1 MTTEAIEEK
10 KKKKARMPKWLKA
23 TLISLGGLLGLVV
36 VAVAVVCWLVFTPS
50 KLTGIVNKVANDVV
64 TCDVNFERVS
74 LSLFKTFPYAGL
86 DVHNVTLVN
95 PVEGAPTDTVAH
107 IDDLIL
113 AINAKQFIGNG
124 EIVVKQLLL
133 EGTDA
138 NIYVAEDGTAN
149 YDILPP
155 DDDTTSESKSF
166 KLPDYIDI
174 EKVKISRFNACYN
187 DYNHRLFADLSDL
200 GLDVKGRWQEATAN
214 LDAEIKSKAV
224 SLVTTDSLQN
234 ERLAVSLSGLKLKAN
249 GKMKDSASADA
260 KLNINLTDIVLHS
273 CDTAGSE
280 LLSLALDKL
289 ALNAEAGGW
298 LNDMKGVLKM
308 EVPQG
313 DVTVGGMDYVTE
325 ALKTRKENLLTAK
338 VPFCANVEDLSLKMT
353 DAEVSLKEWAV
364 DVSGDVAMATN
375 ERPLSMDLTFN
386 TNRWDAGELIKVL
399 PAKFTKWKK
408 GMELDADVQVTDGKV
423 VGAVTDS
430 TMPKVD
436 ARVELRNGRL
446 YYPKAVPYR
455 VTGLTA
461 DVSADMDLSKGGV
474 ANARIEKMTANVDKN
489 QVSVTGSMK
498 DLTGRQDLEA
508 NVKAKLNV
516 SDLEPFLDSVPVDV
530 NGNANIALHLKALL
544 KDLSALDFE
553 KIKADGSVII
563 DNLDVVYDT
572 INAKSPRLQVDLQIP
587 ATKRTAKVGE
597 VLSAKISTQTLDV
610 EMPNQK
616 VTAALSDVGIDV
628 GLSNVL
634 EKGKPLAVAFDIK
647 TASIKAVMDTITL
660 ATNSMALDGSIKYDS
675 TKQNMLKKLNPDL
688 DIDLRNARVKVPGSR
703 EPLIMPVF
711 KFNYKPEV
719 CQIQELDLH
728 FGMSDYHLDGSV
740 TGLEDWLSHEDM
752 LKGTLNFNSNYTDLD
767 QLLDL
772 ISGIGVEKDTLEQ
785 QRKEDHVDKEA
796 HPFIVPQDVD
806 FRLNTRINHTSAFG
820 NELNSVAG
828 GVSIKNGTV
837 ILDQIGFVC
846 KAAKMQLTA
855 IYKSPRM
862 NHIFVGFD
870 FHLLDIQIAELID
883 MIPYVD
889 TIVPMLS
896 SFDGN
901 ADFHL
906 AAETYLNAYYK
917 PKMSTLLGA
926 AAITGKDL
934 VVLDSK
940 TFDQIAK
947 LLMFKKSTVNK
958 IDTLDVELTVFDRQA
973 EVYPF
978 VITMDKYQVCAA
990 GRHTLDNAYNYHLEL
1005 LKSPLPT
1012 RLAVD
1017 INGVMPKLNFKL
1029 GKVKYA
1035 ALYKPEK
1042 QNAVQQRTM
1051 ALKNM
1056 IRQSLERNVK
1066 EETRNAQRF
1075 D

>member
-1 MTTEAIEEK
+1 MTSEQTEVK
-10 KKKKARMPKWLKA
+10 QKRKMPKWLKA
-23 TLISLGGLLGLVV
+23 TLISVGSLLGLLV

-50 KLTGIVNKVANDVV
+50 KLTGIVNKVVKDVV
-64 TCDVNFERVS
+64 TCDVNFEKVS

-86 DVHNVTLVN
+86 DVHNVVLVN
-95 PVEGAPTDTVAH
+95 PVEGAPSDTVAR

-113 AINAKQFIGNG
+113 AINAKQFVWHGD
-124 EIVVKQLLL
+124 IVVKQLLL
-133 EGTDA
+133 EGTEA
-138 NIYVAEDGTAN
+138 NIYVGEDGTAN

-155 DDDTTSESKSF
+155 DEDTTSESKPF
-166 KLPDYIDI
+166 KLPEYIDI
-174 EKVKISRFNACYN
+174 EKVKISHLNACYN
-187 DYNHRLFADLSDL
+187 DYSHGLFADVNDL
-200 GLDVKGRWQEATAN
+200 GVDVKGRWQDEKAD
-214 LDAEIKSKAV
+214 LDAEIKSKEL
-224 SLVTTDSLQN
+224 SLVTADSMQN
-234 ERLAVSLSGLKLKAN
+234 ERLALSLSSLKCKAD
-249 GKMKDSASADA
+249 GKMKDVKQADA
-260 KLNINLTDIVLHS
+260 KLKINLSEVVMHS
-273 CDTAGSE
+273 CDTAGAE
-280 LLSLALDKL
+280 LLRVALDK
-289 ALNAEAGGW
+289 AELTADASGW
-298 LNDMKGVLKM
+298 LNNMKGELKL
-308 EVPQG
+308 EVPSG

-325 ALKTRKENLLTAK
+325 ALKERKDNLLRVK
-338 VPFCANVEDLSLKMT
+338 VPFGVDVEDMKLNMT
-353 DAEVSLKEWAV
+353 DAEVALKEWAV
-364 DVSGDVAMATN
+364 GLSGDVALAK
-375 ERPLSMDLTFN
+375 EGRPLTVDLTFN
-386 TNRWDAGELIKVL
+386 TSRWDAGELIKVL
-399 PAKFTKWKK
+399 PAKFTTWKK
-408 GMELDADVQVTDGKV
+408 GMNVDADLQVTEGKV

-436 ARVELRNGRL
+436 ARVELRDGKF
-446 YYPKAVPYR
+446 YYPKAVPYH
-455 VTGLTA
+455 VTGIAA
-461 DVSADMDLSKGGV
+461 DVVADMDLSRGGE
-474 ANARIEKMTANVDKN
+474 ANARIEKLDADVEKN
-489 QVSVTGSMK
+489 HVSVKGSLK
-498 DLTGRQDLEA
+498 DLTGRQDVDA
-508 NVKAKLNV
+508 TVKAKLDV
-516 SDLEPFLDSVPVDV
+516 SDLEPLMDSVPVDV
-530 NGNANIALHLKALL
+530 KGKADIALHLRALV
-544 KDLSALDFE
+544 KDLSGLDLT
-553 KIKADGSVII
+553 KIKADGTVII

-572 INAKSPRLQVDLQIP
+572 INAKTPRLKVDVQLP
-587 ATKRTAKVGE
+587 AARRTAKVGE
-597 VLSAKISTQTLDV
+597 VLSVKISSQTLNV

-616 VTAALSDVGIDV
+616 VTAELSGVGIDV

-634 EKGKPLAVAFDIK
+634 EKGTPLALAFDIK
-647 TASIKAVMDTITL
+647 TAAVKATMDTITL
-660 ATNSMALDGSIKYDS
+660 QTNSLALDGSIKYDS
-675 TKQNMLKKLNPDL
+675 TKQNLLKQLNPDL
-688 DIDLRNARVKVPGSR
+688 DIDLRYARVKVPGSQ
-703 EPLIMPVF
+703 EPLIMPQF
-711 KFNYKPEV
+711 KFNYKPEE
-719 CQIQELDLH
+719 CKIQNLDLH
-728 FGMSDYHLDGSV
+728 YGQSDLHLKGTV
-740 TGLEDWLSHEDM
+740 AGLEDWLSQEAM
-752 LKGTLNFNSNYTDLD
+752 LRGTLDFTSNYTDLD
-767 QLLDL
+767 ELLDL
-772 ISGIGVEKDTLEQ
+772 ISGIHVDKDTLEA
-785 QRKEDHVDKEA
+785 QRKEDKVSKDA
-796 HPFIVPQDVD
+796 DPFIVPKDVD
-806 FRLNTRINHTSAFG
+806 VRLNTTIMHTSAFG

-828 GVSIKNGTV
+828 GVSIKEGTV

-862 NHIFVGFD
+862 NHLFVGFD

-906 AAETYLNAYYK
+906 AAETYLNAFYK

-958 IDTLDVELTVFDRQA
+958 IDTLDVEVTVFDRQA

-978 VITMDKYQVCAA
+978 VVTMDKYQVCAA

-1035 ALYKPEK
+1035 ELYKPEK
-1042 QNAVQQRTM
+1042 HNAVQQRTM

-1066 EETRNAQRF
+1066 EETRNAKRF

>member
-1 MTTEAIEEK
+1 MTSEQTEVK
-10 KKKKARMPKWLKA
+10 QKRKMPKWLKA
-23 TLISLGGLLGLVV
+23 TLISVGSLLGLLV

-50 KLTGIVNKVANDVV
+50 KLTGIVNKVAKDVV
-64 TCDVNFERVS
+64 TCDVNFEKVS

-86 DVHNVTLVN
+86 DVHNVVLVN
-95 PVEGAPTDTVAH
+95 PVEGAPSDTVAR

-113 AINAKQFIGNG
+113 AINAKQFVRHG

-133 EGTDA
+133 EGTEA
-138 NIYVAEDGTAN
+138 NIYVGEDGTAN

-155 DDDTTSESKSF
+155 DEDTTSESKPF
-166 KLPDYIDI
+166 KLPEYIDI
-174 EKVKISRFNACYN
+174 EKVKISHLNACYN
-187 DYNHRLFADLSDL
+187 DYSHGLFADVNDL
-200 GLDVKGRWQEATAN
+200 GVDVKGRWQDEKAD
-214 LDAEIKSKAV
+214 LDAEIKSKEL
-224 SLVTTDSLQN
+224 SLVTADSMQN
-234 ERLAVSLSGLKLKAN
+234 ERLALSLSSLKCKAD
-249 GKMKDSASADA
+249 GKMKDVKQADA
-260 KLNINLTDIVLHS
+260 KLKINLSEVVMHS
-273 CDTAGSE
+273 CDTAGAE
-280 LLSLALDKL
+280 LLRVALDK
-289 ALNAEAGGW
+289 AELTADASGW
-298 LNDMKGVLKM
+298 LNNMKGELKL
-308 EVPQG
+308 EVPSG

-325 ALKTRKENLLTAK
+325 ALKERKDDLLRVK
-338 VPFCANVEDLSLKMT
+338 VPFGVDVEDMKLNMT
-353 DAEVSLKEWAV
+353 DAEVALKEWAV
-364 DVSGDVAMATN
+364 GLSGDVALAK
-375 ERPLSMDLTFN
+375 EGRPLTVDLTFN
-386 TNRWDAGELIKVL
+386 TSRWDAGELIKVL
-399 PAKFTKWKK
+399 PAKFTTWKK
-408 GMELDADVQVTDGKV
+408 GMNVDADLQVTEGKV

-436 ARVELRNGRL
+436 ARVELRDGKF
-446 YYPKAVPYR
+446 YYPKAVPYH
-455 VTGLTA
+455 VTGIAA
-461 DVSADMDLSKGGV
+461 DVVADMDLSKGGE
-474 ANARIEKMTANVDKN
+474 ANARIEKLDADVEKN
-489 QVSVTGSMK
+489 HVSVKGSLK
-498 DLTGRQDLEA
+498 DLTGRQDVDA
-508 NVKAKLNV
+508 TVKAKLDV
-516 SDLEPFLDSVPVDV
+516 SDLEPLMDSVPVDV
-530 NGNANIALHLKALL
+530 KGKADIALHLRALV
-544 KDLSALDFE
+544 KDLSGLDLT
-553 KIKADGSVII
+553 KIKADGTVII

-572 INAKSPRLQVDLQIP
+572 INAKTPRLKVDVQLP
-587 ATKRTAKVGE
+587 AARRTAKVGE
-597 VLSAKISTQTLDV
+597 VLSAKISSQTLNV

-616 VTAALSDVGIDV
+616 VTAELSGVGIDV

-634 EKGKPLAVAFDIK
+634 EKGTPLALAFDIK
-647 TASIKAVMDTITL
+647 TAAVKATMDTITL
-660 ATNSMALDGSIKYDS
+660 QTNSLALDGSIKYDS
-675 TKQNMLKKLNPDL
+675 TKQNLLKQLNPDL
-688 DIDLRNARVKVPGSR
+688 DIDLRYARVKVPGSQ
-703 EPLIMPVF
+703 EPLIMPQF
-711 KFNYKPEV
+711 KFNYKPEE
-719 CQIQELDLH
+719 CKIQNLDLH
-728 FGMSDYHLDGSV
+728 YGQSDLHLKGTV
-740 TGLEDWLSHEDM
+740 AGLEDWLSQEAM
-752 LKGTLNFNSNYTDLD
+752 LRGTFDFTSNYTDLD
-767 QLLDL
+767 ELLDL
-772 ISGIGVEKDTLEQ
+772 ISGIHVDKDTLEA
-785 QRKEDHVDKEA
+785 QRKEDKVSKDA
-796 HPFIVPQDVD
+796 NPFIVPKDVD
-806 FRLNTRINHTSAFG
+806 VRLNTTIMHTSAFG

-828 GVSIKNGTV
+828 GVSIKEGTV

-862 NHIFVGFD
+862 NHLFVGFD

-906 AAETYLNAYYK
+906 AAETYLNAFYK

-958 IDTLDVELTVFDRQA
+958 IDTLDVEVTVFDRQA

-978 VITMDKYQVCAA
+978 VVTMDKYQVCAA

-1035 ALYKPEK
+1035 ELYKPEK
-1042 QNAVQQRTM
+1042 HNAVQQRTM

-1066 EETRNAQRF
+1066 EETRNAKRF

>member
-1 MTTEAIEEK
+1 MTTEAKERPVR
-10 KKKKARMPKWLKA
+10 RMPKWLKA

-36 VAVAVVCWLVFTPS
+36 VAVAVVCWIVFTPS
-50 KLTGIVNKVANDVV
+50 KLTSIVNKVAKDVV
-64 TCDVNFERVS
+64 TCEVDFERVS

-95 PVEGAPTDTVAH
+95 PVEGAPSDTLAH

-113 AINAKQFIGNG
+113 AVNAKQFIHHGD
-124 EIVVKQLLL
+124 IVVKQLLL
-133 EGTDA
+133 EGTMA
-138 NIYVAEDGTAN
+138 NIYVSDKGVAN

-155 DDDTTSESKSF
+155 DDDTTSESKPF

-174 EKVKISRFNACYN
+174 EKVKISDLDANYN
-187 DYNHRLFADLSDL
+187 DYYHGLFAEVNDF
-200 GLDVKGRWQEATAN
+200 GATVKGGWQDAKAN
-214 LDAEIKSKAV
+214 LDAEIKSKEL
-224 SLVTTDSLQN
+224 SLVTADSLQN
-234 ERLAVSLSGLKLKAN
+234 EKLTVSLSKLKLSADA
-249 GKMKDSASADA
+249 KMKDSTSADA
-260 KLNINLTDIVLHS
+260 KLKVNISDIVLHT

-280 LLSLALDKL
+280 VVSAAFDKL
-289 ALNAEAGGW
+289 QLSADACGW
-298 LNDMKGVLKM
+298 LNNMAGSLKLSL
-308 EVPQG
+308 PKG
-313 DVTVGGMDYVTE
+313 DVSVAGMDYVTE
-325 ALKTRKENLLTAK
+325 PLKSRKSDLLSVNAPFKLNL
-338 VPFCANVEDLSLKMT
+338 DSRSLSLT
-353 DAEVSLKEWAV
+353 DAELSVAEWALKV
-364 DVSGDVAMATN
+364 AGDVELSN
-375 ERPLSMDLTFN
+375 DERPLNLDLSFN
-386 TNRWDAGELIKVL
+386 TNRWDAGELLKVL
-399 PAKFTKWKK
+399 PAKFTSWKK
-408 GMELDADVQVTDGKV
+408 GMSLDADLQVVEGSV

-430 TMPKVD
+430 TLPKID
-436 ARVELRNGRL
+436 ARVELRDGKF
-446 YYPKAVPYR
+446 YYPKAVPYHINNVSGDVVADLDLNKGAVSNVKIER
-455 VTGLTA
+455 FDA
-461 DVSADMDLSKGGV
+461 DVDNNHLSAKGRLDDL
-474 ANARIEKMTANVDKN
+474 M
-489 QVSVTGSMK
+489 
-498 DLTGRQDLEA
+498 GRQDLDA
-508 NVKAKLNV
+508 DIKARLNIA
-516 SDLEPFLDSVPVDV
+516 DLEPFLDSVPVDV
-530 NGNANIALHLKALL
+530 KGNANIAVHLRALL
-544 KDLSALDFE
+544 KNLTALDLT
-553 KIKADGSVII
+553 KIKAQGSVVV
-563 DNLDVVYDT
+563 DKLDVVYDT
-572 INAKSPRLQVDLQIP
+572 IHASSPRLSVDLQLP
-587 ATKRTAKVGE
+587 ATRRTAKVGE
-597 VLSAKISTQTLDV
+597 VLSAKISSQTLNV

-616 VTAALSDVGIDV
+616 INASLNDVGIDV
-628 GLSNVL
+628 GLSNIL
-634 EKGKPLAVAFDIK
+634 EKGTPLAVAFDIK
-647 TASIKAVMDTITL
+647 TATVKAAMDTITL
-660 ATNSMALDGSIKYDS
+660 ATNSLALDGSIKYDS
-675 TKQNMLKKLNPDL
+675 TKQNILKKLNPDL
-688 DIDLRNARVKVPGSR
+688 DIDLRNARVKVPGSQ

-772 ISGIGVEKDTLEQ
+772 VSGIGVEKDSLEA
-785 QRKEDHVDKEA
+785 QRKEEHVDKEA
-796 HPFIVPQDVD
+796 NPFIVPQDVD

-862 NHIFVGFD
+862 NHLFVGFD

-883 MIPYVD
+883 MIPYID

-1017 INGVMPKLNFKL
+1017 IDGVMPKLNFKL

-1035 ALYKPEK
+1035 ELYKPER

-1066 EETRNAQRF
+1066 EETRNAKRF